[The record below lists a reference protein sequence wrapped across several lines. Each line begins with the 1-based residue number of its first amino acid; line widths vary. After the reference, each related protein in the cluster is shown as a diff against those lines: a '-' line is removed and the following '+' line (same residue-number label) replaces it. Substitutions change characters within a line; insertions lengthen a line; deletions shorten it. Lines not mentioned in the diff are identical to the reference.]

1 MKTVP
6 LMDELEGVIILTT
19 KHTKALLGHSNT
31 KLKKSGCTESVV
43 ISAGS
48 KGVIRV
54 LRISMTVSMMIVPGH
69 TG

>member
-19 KHTKALLGHSNT
+19 KHTKALLGQSNT
-31 KLKKSGCTESVV
+31 KSKKSGCTESVV

-54 LRISMTVSMMIVPGH
+54 LRISMTVSIMIASEH